1 MALFSRSTPHKEDRG
16 KTFLIIDVENGSVA
30 TGLAHISAR
39 EEPKLFG
46 EKRVHAPLMTAVD
59 ATALAHSLDKALEE
73 ALTHTSETAVYA
85 RNNAEHP
92 EAGELSS
99 ALVFLHAPWSSLV
112 RSDQKLRWEFD
123 QALMDL
129 LHRRIAT
136 RIDPETISYHPF
148 GRAVAHGGQYISQD
162 PILIA
167 NMTGEIIELL
177 LADQGSILGRA
188 TMPLGHRT
196 VLRTLA
202 SHGNLTASEADSAL
216 KVTHLHNAHPFIE
229 PLNASAKHFADM
241 FNTVA
246 HDLLPEGGKVPHLI
260 IINAHHA
267 GDWLARALSRH
278 VDTTLFTPGGTVRTL
293 KARHL
298 EPHVLVHPTTH
309 DVPLMLETLF
319 VHNAQ
324 HRS

>member
-1 MALFSRSTPHKEDRG
+1 MGLFSRNKPHKEDRG

-30 TGLAHISAR
+30 TGLAHISQQ

-59 ATALAHSLDKALEE
+59 ATVLAHSLDRALEE
-73 ALTHTSETAVYA
+73 AITHTTEAAAYA
-85 RNNAEHP
+85 RMNPEHP
-92 EAGELSS
+92 EAGDLSG
-99 ALVFLHAPWSSLV
+99 ALVFLHAPWSALT
-112 RSDQKLRWEFD
+112 RTEGRLRWEFD
-123 QALMDL
+123 QALINL
-129 LHRRIAT
+129 LDRRIAT
-136 RIDPETISYHPF
+136 RVDQNSVSYHPF
-148 GRAVAHGGQYISQD
+148 GRAAAHGGQYIAQD

-167 NMTGEIIELL
+167 NLTGEIIELL

-202 SHGNLTASEADSAL
+202 SHGNLTPHEADSAL
-216 KVTHLHNAHPFIE
+216 KVTHLNTNHPFVE
-229 PLNASAKHFADM
+229 PLNASAKHFASL
-241 FNTVA
+241 FNTTA
-246 HDLLPEGGKVPHLI
+246 GELLPPGGKVPQLLI
-260 IINAHHA
+260 ISPHHA
-267 GDWLARALSRH
+267 GDWLARSLSQH
-278 VDTTLFTPGGTVRTL
+278 VDANLFTPGGTVRTL

-298 EPHVLVHPTTH
+298 EPHVIVHPTTH

-324 HRS
+324 HRA